1 MNLRA
6 TLASN
11 LRTQMQ
17 RSAKLSTQAKLAK
30 AAGIT
35 QSSVN
40 RVLHSEAGA
49 SIDTV
54 EKLSDGLQVPAI
66 MLLADPHQANFLQA
80 WLSLNDE
87 DQARVLS
94 FMQIANLK
102 K

>member
-1 MNLRA
+1 MKLRA

-11 LRTQMQ
+11 LRIQMQ
-17 RSAKLSTQAKLAK
+17 RSANLGTEAKVAK

-40 RVLHSEAGA
+40 RVLNSDVGA
-49 SIDTV
+49 SIDVV
-54 EKLSDGLQVPAI
+54 EQLSDGLQIPAI
-66 MLLADPHQANFLQA
+66 MLLADPHQANFLQG
-80 WLSLNDE
+80 WLSLNAE